1 MGGACRRVLLVL
13 CFRTKDR
20 WVWVNMKSQDLLL
33 LLKLVSL
40 ERLQLTAAMEDRA
53 RLGIPDDWRG
63 WAAEP
68 ATGLAE
74 GGPSES
80 DLFSMRALEEA
91 TGISK
96 SEVSGALRRCM
107 EVGLAR
113 AERGSGVPRAN
124 TRALL
129 GFIMHGLKYVFPA
142 RPGPLVRG
150 IPTAHAAPVL
160 TSRLLSAGEHIH
172 VWEDAYG
179 KVQGQRVEPLYRSVP
194 YAVRRDPELYA
205 MLALVDSIRLGQ
217 EREAALA
224 GKLLAAYLRDTP

>member
-1 MGGACRRVLLVL
+1 
-13 CFRTKDR
+13 
-20 WVWVNMKSQDLLL
+20 MKSQDLLL
-33 LLKLVSL
+33 LFKLVSL
-40 ERLQLTAAMEDRA
+40 ERLQNAAPMADRA
-53 RLGIPDDWRG
+53 PLGIPDDWQG
-63 WAAEP
+63 WTPDPAETAGP
-68 ATGLAE
+68 VAE
-74 GGPSES
+74 GLLAS
-80 DLFSMRALEEA
+80 DLFSVRALEES

-113 AERGSGVPRAN
+113 PERGSGVPRAN

-129 GFIMHGLKYVFPA
+129 GFALNGLKYVFPA

-160 TSRLLSAGEHIH
+160 ADRLFSAGEYIH

-179 KVQGQRVEPLYRSVP
+179 SVQGQRVDPLYRSVP

-224 GKLLAAYLRDTP
+224 GELLAAYLRSSP

>member
-1 MGGACRRVLLVL
+1 
-13 CFRTKDR
+13 
-20 WVWVNMKSQDLLL
+20 MKSQDLLL
-33 LLKLVSL
+33 LFKLVSL
-40 ERLQLTAAMEDRA
+40 ERQQLAAPMEDRA

-63 WAAEP
+63 WATESVAEP
-68 ATGLAE
+68 AAE
-74 GGPSES
+74 RPMES
-80 DLFSMRALEEA
+80 DVFSMRALEES

-129 GFIMHGLKYVFPA
+129 GFVMHGLKYVFPA

-160 TSRLLSAGEHIH
+160 FNRLLSAGEHIH
-172 VWEDAYG
+172 VWEDARG

-194 YAVRRDPELYA
+194 HAVRRDPELYA

-224 GKLLAAYLRDTP
+224 GKLLAAYLREAP